1 MEDDE
6 SLKNAKITDET
17 LDIDVDSND
26 EESPVKQADN
36 PLKKEKRTTK
46 KELFNELYLESLKLK
61 KKDRRKY
68 ILDRMKPHFKYVELA
83 EIYVDKNLERVTRNL
98 ICRKIRM
105 VRKVNLQHFNY
116 FVTFTYDDAKH
127 DEESFKKT
135 LKTQLRNLC
144 HRKGWKYVGVWERS
158 PRNNRLHFHGI
169 FYIPEGEM
177 IGELEEVDGYSF
189 NTHRRHTIRQN
200 SHFYKR
206 IGRNDFE
213 YIDTPALKSNAMAY
227 IMKYLEKSGEKIV
240 YSKGLPQY
248 FISDILE
255 EDIACAYNDEETKYI
270 LFDDFSCWDEGV
282 YVGQVSK
289 DVIEQM
295 PKANT

>member
-1 MEDDE
+1 M
-6 SLKNAKITDET
+6 
-17 LDIDVDSND
+17 
-26 EESPVKQADN
+26 
-36 PLKKEKRTTK
+36 
-46 KELFNELYLESLKLK
+46 FNELYTESLKLK

-68 ILDRMKPHFKYVELA
+68 ILDRIKPYFKYVELA

-127 DEESFKKT
+127 TEESFKKM

-158 PRNNRLHFHGI
+158 TKNNRLHFHGI

-189 NTHRRHTIRQN
+189 NTHRRHTICQN

-227 IMKYLEKSGEKIV
+227 IMKYMEISG
-240 YSKGLPQY
+240 
-248 FISDILE
+248 
-255 EDIACAYNDEETKYI
+255 
-270 LFDDFSCWDEGV
+270 
-282 YVGQVSK
+282 
-289 DVIEQM
+289 
-295 PKANT
+295 

>member
-1 MEDDE
+1 M
-6 SLKNAKITDET
+6 
-17 LDIDVDSND
+17 
-26 EESPVKQADN
+26 
-36 PLKKEKRTTK
+36 
-46 KELFNELYLESLKLK
+46 FNELYTESLKLK

-68 ILDRMKPHFKYVELA
+68 ILDRIKPYFKYVELA

-158 PRNNRLHFHGI
+158 PKNNRLHFHGI

-177 IGELEEVDGYSF
+177 IGELEEIDGYSF